1 MRTVDLIRAA
11 SIAAVTAT
19 LATGCAF
26 FGDGSET
33 GVVPPMPDS
42 EPIVIFNP
50 CTDLPDETLA
60 EVGLDPATKGV
71 VTDPEGESTWRVCQW
86 RTADNLQHVTIMSTT
101 HTLDEA
107 RTNDNQIYLGET
119 TVNGRTAQ
127 RSYDKAETDGRS
139 CYTSIEAEQGMFE
152 ISASWTREA
161 EWTRDSCEV
170 SDQFSAAL
178 EPHLPK

>member
-71 VTDPEGESTWRVCQW
+71 VTDPEGESTWRVCAWGTPDKLYQI
-86 RTADNLQHVTIMSTT
+86 TVMSTT

-107 RTNDNQIYLGET
+107 RANENQVHLGET
-119 TVNGRTAQ
+119 TVNGRAAR

-139 CYTSIEAEQGMFE
+139 CYTSIDAGQGMFE
-152 ISASWTREA
+152 IAAGWVGEGA
-161 EWTRDSCEV
+161 WTRDSCEV
-170 SDQFSAAL
+170 SDEFAAAL